1 MTTHSLGDMATATRI
16 ESIEN
21 ARLTSSTRTTVAQNG
36 VSPSL
41 PVYPAPEVRIGQVE
55 EVEAPQHL
63 YPPDANQ
70 VDRQDRGGRSKREPS
85 EESVA
90 KGLVVV
96 APG

>member
-21 ARLTSSTRTTVAQNG
+21 ARLTSSTRATVAQNG
-36 VSPSL
+36 VSL
-41 PVYPAPEVRIGQVE
+41 PFLPAPEVRVSQVE
-55 EVEAPQHL
+55 EVEAPEHL